1 MIGHHLCNDA
11 TQHNPVEKVP
21 AFSQGRWADLASPTS
36 YGKEDVGEA
45 SKAHRPLEKAGTF
58 STGLCCVASLHK

>member
-21 AFSQGRWADLASPTS
+21 AFSKGRWALLASPTS
-36 YGKEDVGEA
+36 QGKEDGVFYEIRH
-45 SKAHRPLEKAGTF
+45 SQGTLIAQQF
-58 STGLCCVASLHK
+58 ELTPGLRS

>member
-1 MIGHHLCNDA
+1 MTRHHLYDDA

-21 AFSQGRWADLASPTS
+21 AFSQGRWALLASPTS

-45 SKAHRPLEKAGTF
+45 RSDTLREH
-58 STGLCCVASLHK
+58 